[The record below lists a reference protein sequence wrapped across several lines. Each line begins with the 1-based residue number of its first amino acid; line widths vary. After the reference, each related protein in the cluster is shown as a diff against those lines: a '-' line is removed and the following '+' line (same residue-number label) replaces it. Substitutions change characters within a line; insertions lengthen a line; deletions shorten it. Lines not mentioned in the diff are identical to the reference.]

1 MLKLSNPLA
10 ETAFD
15 LEGLDS
21 CQFTMPPPPDCASAA
36 QAGEMVELYWQALT
50 RDVPFSRW
58 DRDAT
63 IAAAADDLKAF
74 ELDH

>member
-10 ETAFD
+10 ENAFD

-36 QAGEMVELYWQALT
+36 EGVE
-50 RDVPFSRW
+50 
-58 DRDAT
+58 
-63 IAAAADDLKAF
+63 AAANRPISNKIPA
-74 ELDH
+74 